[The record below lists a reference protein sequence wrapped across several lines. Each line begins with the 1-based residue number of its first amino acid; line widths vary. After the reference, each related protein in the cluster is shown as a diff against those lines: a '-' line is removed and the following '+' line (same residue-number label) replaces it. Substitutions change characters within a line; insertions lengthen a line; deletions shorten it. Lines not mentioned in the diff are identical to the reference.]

1 VKAGDVVVTRDGLV
15 GRVSEVYGG
24 TARVAM
30 LTDPSVSVA
39 CEVESTGVLG
49 IVRFVANPRPQLLFT
64 SVPFTD
70 TVRVGERVLTS
81 SLSRRYPRGI
91 PVGRVARLARDPS
104 GLMQLIEIEPA
115 ARMSRL
121 RQVFVVPGPPEMTP

>member
-1 VKAGDVVVTRDGLV
+1 LSPHPPSRTTDFVR
-15 GRVSEVYGG
+15 GRLS
-24 TARVAM
+24 
-30 LTDPSVSVA
+30 A
-39 CEVESTGVLG
+39 CG
-49 IVRFVANPRPQLLFT
+49 
-64 SVPFTD
+64 
-70 TVRVGERVLTS
+70 RVGERVLTS